1 MNTLVEICNR
11 YDWMAPQVQMTTT
24 HFLCVFWSWHR
35 VQGGLKF
42 PIQDDR
48 RPKSRFLFKCPSV
61 AVLNSL
67 VLNILGVKSLHI
79 FPSIQLPA
87 IRRIASSHQFQSKF
101 HEFEPCGIMD
111 WGAADGFGSCLAIF
125 TLEMAQMPKG
135 RFVKGPISTQYLG
148 TVPCA
153 FQLLYSNQD

>member
-79 FPSIQLPA
+79 FPSNCL
-87 IRRIASSHQFQSKF
+87 RSTTDRQFAPIPKQIPRVWAVR
-101 HEFEPCGIMD
+101 HHGLRC
-111 WGAADGFGSCLAIF
+111 WWVWVVQLAIF